1 MNSPTGSNTPKGI
14 GPKANNP
21 GAAGCSKG
29 ISAGAGR
36 SSGTSGGTN
45 GKPGGIGF
53 PSGSMP
59 ESQDKYITQ
68 MYDI

>member
-1 MNSPTGSNTPKGI
+1 MMYLSHPIKYYFIKNSPTGSNTPKGI

-45 GKPGGIGF
+45 GILIR
-53 PSGSMP
+53 
-59 ESQDKYITQ
+59 EIYEH
-68 MYDI
+68 